1 MKKLFIFFFLCFP
14 VVSMAQEIV
23 NIREVF
29 KSMPDSLVPYLSQ
42 NNRLDL
48 MDFVDA
54 KMRAVVTNA
63 FGSETEM
70 IFLADDS
77 IAVKMNESCLL
88 NMKIAQVDTMVVI
101 KFYQTYYTKESQY
114 EVVSRTFNSNWLPL
128 YDSVIKSSLLRRDD
142 EVRNLLHF

>member
-1 MKKLFIFFFLCFP
+1 
-14 VVSMAQEIV
+14 
-23 NIREVF
+23 
-29 KSMPDSLVPYLSQ
+29 
-42 NNRLDL
+42 
-48 MDFVDA
+48 
-54 KMRAVVTNA
+54 
-63 FGSETEM
+63 M

-77 IAVKMNESCLL
+77 IAIKMNESCLL

-101 KFYQTYYTKESQY
+101 KLYQTYYTKESQY

>member
-48 MDFVDA
+48 MDFMDA

-101 KFYQTYYTKESQY
+101 KFYH